1 MTSQHQRNMQYKV
14 HDFWMVSFLWVETVS
29 LLSSLLYFS
38 KCNMKLLETLKL
50 LNILMFNEQN
60 ISKIVALNTSC
71 NTAQLSGF
79 VSSNDD

>member
-1 MTSQHQRNMQYKV
+1 
-14 HDFWMVSFLWVETVS
+14 
-29 LLSSLLYFS
+29 
-38 KCNMKLLETLKL
+38 MKLLETLKL

-79 VSSNDD
+79 VASNDD